1 VRLTRVLALASLTLF
16 VASCASSP
24 SARTCG
30 IIGGLLGGGGGYAA
44 GQEAGGAGAGAG
56 GAVLGGVLVGTA
68 AYYAC
73 NAFAAVDPEDL
84 PPPLPPAADRRIPTP
99 APRMPEPVG
108 EIPNAP
114 PPPAPLAPEPEAAAA
129 PVPPEVP
136 PMPAPPPPVAPP
148 LQPKLPP
155 AIAPV
160 PAPPEPPPPPPPA
173 PEPVPPIEPVPP
185 APEPPPPAPAPEP
198 EPEPAPEPPPPPP
211 AEPVKEKI
219 VLRGVNFDFD
229 RTEIRGDAGVILD
242 EAIEILNRN
251 PDRQVVIE
259 GHTDWTGPE
268 EYNQSLSQNRA
279 EAVKK
284 YLIENGV
291 EESRLSVV
299 GYGESQPVA
308 PNDTRDGRDRNRRV
322 ELKVLE

>member
-1 VRLTRVLALASLTLF
+1 LALASLTLF
-16 VASCASSP
+16 VASCSSTP

-30 IIGGLLGGGGGYAA
+30 IIGGLLGGGGGFAA
-44 GQEAGGAGAGAG
+44 GNEAGGSAAGAG

-73 NAFAAVDPEDL
+73 NAFSAVDPEDM
-84 PPPLPPAADRRIPTP
+84 PPPLPPASDRRVPTP
-99 APRMPEPVG
+99 EPRMPEPVG
-108 EIPNAP
+108 DIPGSAQP
-114 PPPAPLAPEPEAAAA
+114 PPPLPDEPEAAAPPDA
-129 PVPPEVP
+129 PEAPPLP
-136 PMPAPPPPVAPP
+136 PPPPPVAPP
-148 LQPKLPP
+148 LNPKLPP
-155 AIAPV
+155 QIEAV
-160 PAPPEPPPPPPPA
+160 PPPPEPPPPPP
-173 PEPVPPIEPVPP
+173 EPVPAIEPLP
-185 APEPPPPAPAPEP
+185 
-198 EPEPAPEPPPPPP
+198 PAPEPPPPPP
-211 AEPVKEKI
+211 APETEPVKEKI

-229 RTEIRGDAGVILD
+229 RAEIRGDAAVILD

-268 EYNQSLSQNRA
+268 EYNQSLSENRA

-284 YLIENGV
+284 YMAENGV
-291 EESRLSVV
+291 DESRLSTV

-308 PNDTRDGRDRNRRV
+308 PNDTRDGRARNRRV